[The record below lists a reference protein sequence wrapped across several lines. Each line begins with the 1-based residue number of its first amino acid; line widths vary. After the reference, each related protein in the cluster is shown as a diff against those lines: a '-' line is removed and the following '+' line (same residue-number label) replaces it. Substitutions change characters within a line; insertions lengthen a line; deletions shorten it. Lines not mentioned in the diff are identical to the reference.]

1 MTSKPSKPSIGIDV
15 GGTKCLGVVLD
26 DDRVVAEVRHPTPRS
41 AMGIID
47 TLASIVRELGDLP
60 NVGVGVPGLVT
71 REGVIRASPNL
82 TDVADFDVA
91 GLLSARL
98 GRAVAVDNDATCAA
112 VAEWRAGAARGHRDA
127 VIVTLGTGIGGG
139 LIVDDRV
146 VRGANG
152 FAGEVGH
159 MVVDP
164 NGPSCPCGRRGCW
177 ERFASGTALG
187 AMGRAVV
194 RGGGLAAI
202 SSLVDDV
209 ADLRGE
215 QICELAARGDA
226 EAVGIIDEFAHWVA
240 LGLVG
245 LANILDPSC
254 IVIGGGLTA
263 SREVLMEPVRR
274 HFAALLYSPELRPHP
289 RLEVARFGEVA
300 GAVGAASLA
309 NMSPAG

>member
-1 MTSKPSKPSIGIDV
+1 MTSKPSIGIDV

-26 DDRVVAEVRHPTPRS
+26 GDHVVAEVRHPTPRS
-41 AMGIID
+41 TMGIID
-47 TLASIVRELGDLP
+47 TLASIVRELGDLSD
-60 NVGVGVPGLVT
+60 VGVGVPGLVT

-127 VIVTLGTGIGGG
+127 VVVTLGTGIGGG

-202 SSLVDDV
+202 ATLVDDV

-215 QICELAARGDA
+215 QICELAARGDT

-309 NMSPAG
+309 NMAPTA

>member
-1 MTSKPSKPSIGIDV
+1 MTSRPSIGIDV

-26 DDRVVAEVRHPTPRS
+26 GDRVLAEVRHPTPRS
-41 AMGIID
+41 PMGIID
-47 TLASIVRELGDLP
+47 TLATIVGELGDLP
-60 NVGVGVPGLVT
+60 AVGVGVPGLVT

-91 GLLSARL
+91 GSLSTRL
-98 GRAVAVDNDATCAA
+98 GRPVVVDNDATCAA

-146 VRGANG
+146 VRGAHG

-164 NGPSCPCGRRGCW
+164 KGPSCPCGRRGCW

-194 RGGGLAAI
+194 RGGGLTAI
-202 SSLVDDV
+202 TSLVDDV

-215 QICELAARGDA
+215 QICELAGRGDV

-309 NMSPAG
+309 NLSTTG